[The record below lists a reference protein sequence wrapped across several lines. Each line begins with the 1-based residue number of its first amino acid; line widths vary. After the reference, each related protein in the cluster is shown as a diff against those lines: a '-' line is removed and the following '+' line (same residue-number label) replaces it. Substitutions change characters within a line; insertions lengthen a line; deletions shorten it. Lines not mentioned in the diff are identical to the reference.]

1 MANPITPTA
10 EQGAPPRPFPE
21 VPGVALEHRY
31 VRARGLSFHVALAG
45 PPDAEPLVLLHGWP
59 QHWYVWR
66 KVLPSL
72 SARRRCVMP
81 DLRGLGWSE
90 APAAGYEKETLADD
104 VLAILDELGIA
115 QIDLIAHDWGG
126 WIGFLLALREPA
138 RLRRYLALNILPPW
152 APGPE
157 GRPSPAAALRLWR
170 LWYQAVL
177 ATPWLGE
184 TVLRRTR
191 IVERA
196 LRADN
201 VHADAVSDADAAVFA
216 DVLAEPARAR
226 ASSLIYR
233 AFLLRELGPVV
244 RGRYDGAELTVPTLP
259 AVRLEGRRDGLRR
272 AARVRRAPSRLADG
286 GARRGLRSLH
296 RRGAPGP
303 GGRAGARAAR
313 RLNAF
318 DAGAPSTRLRRPASE
333 RPTPS
338 ALSASRAPARD
349 RRAS

>member
-1 MANPITPTA
+1 MANSTTPTA
-10 EQGAPPRPFPE
+10 EQAAPSRPFPE

-31 VRARGLSFHVALAG
+31 VRARGLSFHVAFAG

-72 SARRRCVMP
+72 SAHRRCVMP

-115 QIDLIAHDWGG
+115 ETDLIAHDWGG
-126 WIGFLLALREPA
+126 WIGFLLALRAPT

-157 GRPSPAAALRLWR
+157 RRPSPAAALRLWR

-191 IVERA
+191 IVERM

-201 VHADAVSDADAAVFA
+201 VHPGAVGDADAAVFA
-216 DVLAEPARAR
+216 DALAEPARAR

-233 AFLLRELGPVV
+233 DFLLRELGPVV
-244 RGRYDGAELTVPTLP
+244 RGRYKGAELTVPTLLLFGLNDGAMGSAAPREYAEHP
-259 AVRLEGRRDGLRR
+259 AG
-272 AARVRRAPSRLADG
+272 
-286 GARRGLRSLH
+286 SLTVELVEDSGH
-296 RRGAPGP
+296 FIAEERPDLVV
-303 GGRAGARAAR
+303 ARAR
-313 RLNAF
+313 ELL
-318 DAGAPSTRLRRPASE
+318 DA
-333 RPTPS
+333 
-338 ALSASRAPARD
+338 
-349 RRAS
+349 